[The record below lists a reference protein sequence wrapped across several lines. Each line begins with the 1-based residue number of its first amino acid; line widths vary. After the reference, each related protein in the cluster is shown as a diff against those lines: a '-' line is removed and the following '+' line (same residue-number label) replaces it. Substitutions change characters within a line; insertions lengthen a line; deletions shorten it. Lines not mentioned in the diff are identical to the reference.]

1 MDPIEESQRT
11 SDPLFTWAKDGE
23 VIDVVTKQS
32 ESCLRSY
39 QANPTLIEEHAN
51 IERSITQGGY
61 GRRQLYELIQNGADE
76 LRGANDGRI
85 QVVLTSHALY
95 CANKGNPVTP
105 EGAETILA
113 SHLSRKA
120 GAEIGRFGLG
130 FKSVL
135 SVSDEPRFLSR
146 SGSFGWTRDH
156 ARRRI
161 RERVAGDG
169 PVPILRVARPLD
181 PMEERRADPDLDDL
195 MEWASTVI
203 KLPLTDEQHAGRL
216 ALDLGNFPSAF
227 AVFSPH
233 VGHVILEDRRPPVAT
248 FRRDIRVSGEGS
260 HRLLHVSESGKA
272 DKDPEKWRVFQTV
285 HHPSAAARK
294 AAGEYHDRPEVPLAW
309 AVPVGRPQDTGGF
322 WAFFPTT
329 YETTLRGILNAPW
342 KTNEDR
348 QNLLKDN
355 AFNDEL
361 MHTAAGLIVDS
372 LPELATPG
380 DPGLPLS
387 LITARGRESRNWADE
402 QLTGHVYKEAANRPS
417 LPDQDGR
424 LRTPAEINLQPPELT
439 PAKERAREG
448 RWLEQWA
455 SHPGRPSNWC
465 HHSVLDTVRRSRAE
479 TIMGQHKAAGV
490 EEWLE
495 ALVEDRT
502 AAASAVAVSIVADMV
517 KQGRAYADQARQAK
531 ILRTSQGELV
541 APANGEVF
549 RRSSLDEVTSD
560 LKFVDPELELDSDIA
575 ECLETLGVREDNA
588 FGRFAAEVKHGVAS
602 YETDDW
608 RRFWRLAR
616 QVGPHHVA
624 DHLREH
630 EITPKDLRV
639 RNRKGSFVAMTEC
652 LLPGRVIRPTDTNDH
667 SIVLDETEHRDD
679 LGLLRALGMSDGP
692 RLDAAPADET
702 WFSTYEE
709 AMIESYYASLPSNR
723 PRPDITRIRV
733 DGAKPAGSLGLVRR
747 LSRAACA
754 RFIDEIPADGVVTAW
769 TVHAETRPN
778 DDPHWVESP
787 LLWVLRRD
795 GVLNTSLGP
804 FPVDTCVGPELAEY
818 SRVLPVVAE
827 IDESLSEALRLAST
841 LERVNGKTWT
851 AAFEYARATQSPVE
865 TGMLYALASTQ
876 LSNPGRLSCHEGQ
889 SWCEIPTMNIAV
901 AVDEAQYRR
910 LQAHGEPVILAPDGE
925 SAKRLVNGWGMKTFS
940 DVYKAEYRA
949 TPVGVGT
956 PLEDV
961 FPLMKW
967 KEDRPLRGLE
977 LIRCTDLERLVST
990 PSGQTT
996 ESATIGHA
1004 ENTVFWE
1011 VQGEHDDAALL
1022 CELSRLLNLGLTDH
1036 DVSETLRNREQ
1047 RKHQDFLVD
1056 VRRRTGLAEKL
1067 VAMLGRETLQEA
1079 LPEGLIPAVEAE
1091 EDEVTEHMLG
1101 DLALTVYGPEV
1112 LRKFRSRL
1120 EERGFAVP
1128 AQLAGG
1134 HEARAFATDL
1144 GFPVEYAGMRQPQ
1157 PDPVVTVHGPTDF
1170 RDLHL
1175 YQRHMVARVLETL
1188 RSKPAKRGLLSL
1200 PTGAGKTRVAIE
1212 ALVQWLRSSPAD
1224 SAPLPI
1230 LWIAQTE
1237 ELCEQ
1242 AVQSWQYVWRHIGP
1256 PDGELTINRLW
1267 SGNEAIPV
1275 DDGFHVVV
1283 ATDAKLDSVLETE
1296 AYMWLRDA
1304 RAVIVDEAHV
1314 SISPRYT
1321 LVLEALG
1328 LSRHRTRC
1336 PLIGLTATPFR
1347 GTRPQEGNAEE
1358 TSRLVRRYQQT
1369 RLDLDSDG
1377 SEILGVDPYAH
1388 LQELG
1393 VLSKVSHRELE
1404 GVTLDLDGGERAELE
1419 HRRRLP
1425 GSAERRLG
1433 LNSARNRR
1441 LLAAVQELPEDW
1453 PVLLFATSVA
1463 HAQIMAALLSRKG
1476 IPAAS
1481 IDSKS
1486 DPGARR
1492 HTIERFGQ
1500 GRIRVLAN
1508 YGVLAQGF
1516 DAPATRAVIVAR
1528 PTYSPNLYQ
1537 QMIGR
1542 GLRGPLNGGKEEC
1555 LIINVADNIANFG
1568 ERLAFRDFEYLWKR

>member
-1 MDPIEESQRT
+1 MDPIEESDRN
-11 SDPLFTWAKDGE
+11 SDSLLTWATDGQ
-23 VIDVVTKQS
+23 VVDVVTKQS

-39 QANPTLIEEHAN
+39 EANPTLIEEHAN

-161 RERVAGDG
+161 RERVPGDG
-169 PVPILRVARPLD
+169 PVPILRVARPVN

-195 MEWASTVI
+195 MEWASTIV
-203 KLPLTDEQHAGRL
+203 KLPLADEQHADRL
-216 ALDLGNFPSAF
+216 AADLEHFPSAF

-233 VGHVILEDRRPPVAT
+233 VGHVILEDRRPPIANL
-248 FRRDIRVSGEGS
+248 RRDIRVSGEGS
-260 HRLLHVSESGKA
+260 HRLLHEVKSGEA
-272 DKDPEKWRVFQTV
+272 YEDPEEWRVFQTV
-285 HHPSAAARK
+285 HHPTVTARK

-361 MHTAAGLIVDS
+361 MDAAARLVVDA
-372 LPELATPG
+372 LPELATPD

-387 LITARGRESRNWADE
+387 LITARGRESRNWADK
-402 QLTGHVYKEAANRPS
+402 QLTDQVYKAAGHRPS
-417 LPDQDGR
+417 LPDLDGQ
-424 LRTPAEINLQPPELT
+424 LRAPAEIHLQPPELT
-439 PAKERAREG
+439 RTREKPEAH
-448 RWLEQWA
+448 WLEKWA
-455 SHPGRPSNWC
+455 GHPGRPSNWC
-465 HHSVLDTVRRSRAE
+465 HHSVLDTVRRSRVE
-479 TIMGQHKAAGV
+479 TIMERAQRKPASV

-502 AAASAVAVSIVADMV
+502 AAASAVAVSIVAGMV
-517 KQGRAYADQARQAK
+517 TEGRPYADQARQAK
-531 ILRTSQGELV
+531 ILRTSQGEIV

-549 RRSSLDEVTSD
+549 RRSSLDEVTGD
-560 LKFVDPELELDSDIA
+560 LKFVDPELERDSEIA

-588 FGRFAAEVKHGVAS
+588 FGRFAAEINHGVAS

-608 RRFWRLAR
+608 HRFWRLAR
-616 QVGPHHVA
+616 QVGPRHVVGLL
-624 DHLREH
+624 HEH
-630 EITPKDLRV
+630 GIAPKDLKV
-639 RNRKGSFVAMTEC
+639 RNRAGVFVPMAEC
-652 LLPGRVIRPTDTNDH
+652 LLPGRVVRPADEEDC
-667 SIVLDETEHRDD
+667 SITLDDTEHRDD
-679 LGLLRALGMSDGP
+679 MGLLRELGMSDVP
-692 RLDAAPADET
+692 LAEVDPVDERWFAD
-702 WFSTYEE
+702 YKEE
-709 AMIESYYASLPSNR
+709 KIESYYASLPSDL
-723 PRPDITRIRV
+723 PRPGRGRV
-733 DGAKPAGSLGLVRR
+733 RVVGANPAGSLGLVRR
-747 LSRAACA
+747 LSRAACT
-754 RFIDEIPADGVVTAW
+754 RFIGELPTEGLVTAW

-787 LLWVLRRD
+787 LLWMLRRD
-795 GVLNTSLGP
+795 GFLNTSLGP
-804 FPVDTCVGPELAEY
+804 FPVDVCVGPELGEH
-818 SRVLPVVAE
+818 SRVLPVAE
-827 IDESLSEALRLAST
+827 VDESLSEALRLART
-841 LERVNGKTWT
+841 LERVKGKTWS
-851 AAFEYARATQSPVE
+851 AAFEHAKAARSPVE

-876 LSNPGRLSCHEGQ
+876 LSSPGRVSCHEGQ
-889 SWCEIPTMNIAV
+889 SWCEVPTRNIAV
-901 AVDEAQYRR
+901 ALDDTQYGR
-910 LQAHGEPVILAPDGE
+910 LREHGEPVVLAPDEE
-925 SAKRLVNGWGMKTFS
+925 SAQRLVELWGMKTFS

-967 KEDRPLRGLE
+967 KDGRPLRGLE
-977 LIRCTDLERLVST
+977 LVRCTDLERLVST

-1004 ENTVFWE
+1004 ENTVYWE

-1022 CELSRLLNLGLTDH
+1022 RELSRLLNLGLTDN
-1036 DVSETLRNREQ
+1036 DVSEILRNREQ

-1079 LPEGLIPAVEAE
+1079 LPQGLISAVEAE
-1091 EDEVTEHMLG
+1091 EGEVTERMLG
-1101 DLALTVYGPEV
+1101 ELALTVYGPEV

-1134 HEARAFATDL
+1134 HEARAFVTDL
-1144 GFPVEYAGMRQPQ
+1144 GFPVGYAGMRQPQ

-1170 RDLHL
+1170 QELHL

-1188 RSKPAKRGLLSL
+1188 RARPAKRGLLSL

-1224 SAPLPI
+1224 SAPLPV

-1283 ATDAKLDSVLETE
+1283 ATDAKLDSVLETD
-1296 AYMWLRDA
+1296 AYTWLRNA
-1304 RAVIVDEAHV
+1304 RAVVVDEAHV

-1321 LVLEALG
+1321 SVLEALG

-1369 RLDLDSDG
+1369 RLDLDNDG
-1377 SEILGVDPYAH
+1377 SEILGVDPYAR

-1419 HRRRLP
+1419 SRRRLP

-1492 HTIERFGQ
+1492 HTIERFG
-1500 GRIRVLAN
+1500 RRKIRVLAN

-1555 LIINVADNIANFG
+1555 LIINVADNITNFG